1 MPQVLTEGRR
11 PGEAIMSEANFHRS
25 RENAKIAFSQTI
37 IPNSLLG
44 RKAVPASVVAT
55 AAADAGNTA
64 GSGAL
69 TLANPAVSSK
79 VKDGVYAVICTEP
92 AANAGTFE
100 VFDPS
105 GKSIGKA
112 TVGVAFTKEI
122 KFTIA
127 DATDFVAG
135 DRFTVTVEADG
146 TDYEY
151 VAYDP
156 TATDGAEVPVAY
168 SIYGATTPADKNVLV
183 AIIAREAELNGNCI
197 AWPAGITLGQKA
209 DATQELEKRQIIL
222 RN

>member
-1 MPQVLTEGRR
+1 MVTVLTEGLH
-11 PGEAIMSEANFHRS
+11 PGEAIMSEAHWHRS
-25 RENAKIAFSQTI
+25 REAVKIAFSQTI
-37 IPNSLLG
+37 VANSLIAK
-44 RKAVPASVVAT
+44 KAVVADIVAT

-64 GSGAL
+64 GGGAL

-79 VKDGVYAVICTEP
+79 VKDGVYNVICTEP
-92 AANAGTFE
+92 ATNAGTFE

-135 DRFTVTVEADG
+135 DRFTVTVAADG
-146 TDYEY
+146 VDYEW
-151 VAYDP
+151 VAFDP
-156 TATDGAEVPVAY
+156 TATDGAEIPGGYA
-168 SIYGATTPADKNVLV
+168 IYPATTPADARIGIA
-183 AIIAREAELNGNCI
+183 AIVREAELNGNCI
-197 AWPAGITLGQKA
+197 AWPAGITAGQKA
-209 DATQELEKRQIIL
+209 DATQELEKLQIIL

>member
-1 MPQVLTEGRR
+1 MTTVTEGRHA
-11 PGEAIMSEANFHRS
+11 GEFLLSEANFHRS
-25 RENAKIAFSQTI
+25 RENATIAFSQI
-37 IPNSLLG
+37 LLAG
-44 RKAVPASVVAT
+44 TVLAKIAVVAGVVAT

-79 VKDGVYAVICTEP
+79 VKDGVYAIICTEP
-92 AANAGTFE
+92 ATNGGTFE

-112 TVGVAFTKEI
+112 TVGQAFNKEI

-135 DRFTVTVEADG
+135 DRFTVTVEADAEDFQYVALNPAG
-146 TDYEY
+146 TDGSE
-151 VAYDP
+151 VA
-156 TATDGAEVPVAY
+156 VAIA
-168 SIYGATTPADKNVLV
+168 IYGVTTPADATAAI
-183 AIIAREAELNGNCI
+183 AIIARDAEVNGHQI
-197 AWPAGITLGQKA
+197 EWPAGITAGQKA
-209 DATQELEKRQIIL
+209 DAAQALQARGIII